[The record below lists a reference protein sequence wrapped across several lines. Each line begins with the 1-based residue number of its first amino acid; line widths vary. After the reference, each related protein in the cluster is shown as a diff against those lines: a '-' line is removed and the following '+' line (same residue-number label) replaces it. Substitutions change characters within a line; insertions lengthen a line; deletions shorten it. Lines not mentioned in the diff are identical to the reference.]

1 MQSAKRIKGCN
12 NHNYANTQ
20 VTDTPTGLATPPIT
34 SEVSIALQHENRAK
48 AVSTQLQCSSIT
60 VSMFINFTGLS
71 THIGQEETGLLSKTL
86 NPLLGAA
93 WPIIYFLQGRL
104 GMAAS
109 FTRTYRFVC
118 LAIVAKHLWCE
129 QPVKEIQLTSICYIQ
144 ICVYSSSYG
153 DFLRWINRRP
163 AAFTDSTRSDRDIFV
178 RITIALIYSSPMNGH
193 C

>member
-1 MQSAKRIKGCN
+1 MCWLPLLLTSN
-12 NHNYANTQ
+12 NLT
-20 VTDTPTGLATPPIT
+20 I
-34 SEVSIALQHENRAK
+34 IAFWERNRL
-48 AVSTQLQCSSIT
+48 VRWTES
-60 VSMFINFTGLS
+60 F
-71 THIGQEETGLLSKTL
+71 

-93 WPIIYFLQGRL
+93 WPIVYFLQGRL

-129 QPVKEIQLTSICYIQ
+129 QPVTEIQLTSICYVQ

-153 DFLRWINRRP
+153 DILRWIDLDR
-163 AAFTDSTRSDRDIFV
+163 TRSPTPPVPIAISSSESPLLSFTPV
-178 RITIALIYSSPMNGH
+178 RWMDTANFINVEVRV